1 MIRVQLEQFNKQELV
16 DIGERS
22 GITIDPDMIK
32 ESMIE
37 IILDRFDEDEESFAN
52 YAERI
57 ESNKF
62 SVIESKEIG
71 IFKEESFQFPKR
83 YNETIV
89 SLLLRDSSWGF
100 IFWDIQD
107 EQRSTLEATD
117 GFKEF
122 FIRVYHI
129 LETGSEKM
137 ETKSFDLPIEVDDL
151 KYYVEFPHQDCRY
164 FATIGCIINE
174 KEEILAQSGKVYVSD
189 ETVKSNNDSFG
200 HETDLLIRMSGV
212 LQGSGHFLDNLRDRY
227 DPQKIIHW
235 EI

>member
-1 MIRVQLEQFNKQELV
+1 MIRAQLEQFSKKELL

-22 GITIDPDMIK
+22 GLTFRNDATK
-32 ESMIE
+32 KTMIE
-37 IILDRFDEDEESFAN
+37 DILDRFDEDEESFIN

-62 SVIESKEIG
+62 SVIDSKEIG
-71 IFKEESFQFPKR
+71 IFKEDSFKFTKR

-107 EQRSTLEATD
+107 EQRTTLEED
-117 GFKEF
+117 SGFGNYF
-122 FIRVYHI
+122 LRVYRI
-129 LETGSEKM
+129 LRKDQGKRETE
-137 ETKSFDLPIEVDDL
+137 SFDLPVEIDDL
-151 KYYVEFPHQDCRY
+151 KYYVEFPRSDSIY
-164 FATIGCIINE
+164 FVALGYTNNDT
-174 KEEILAQSGKVYVSD
+174 EEVLAESGEVYVSSR
-189 ETVKSNNDSFG
+189 TVKNNNDSFG
-200 HETDLLIRMSGV
+200 KETDLLIRMSGV